1 MNNAIHTFKESRIN
15 KRNAHL
21 GLYRDVSASH
31 KCPVDER
38 DPVSRQILTHQWIWH
53 RSVTEASPRATPT
66 LLWSDRR
73 RSRRHSQIIAQ
84 LGSYH

>member
-38 DPVSRQILTHQWIWH
+38 DPVSRQILTHQ
-53 RSVTEASPRATPT
+53 
-66 LLWSDRR
+66 
-73 RSRRHSQIIAQ
+73 
-84 LGSYH
+84 